1 MKNPLFF
8 SAFVCVLFSCGAQK
22 TGLKTPVV
30 VYRSQQQEAAYPRLS
45 ANSKEIL
52 YQSNESGKWQ
62 LRILDLETMEHRA
75 LFTDTFNN
83 NFPDWNPKNDLVA
96 FVSDRSGDEDIYLYD
111 VKSGQTRQIISDPAR
126 DIHPYFSP
134 DGKYI
139 LFNSTRGNESLD
151 IYRYDLQSGKTLRIT
166 DTEDNETCARYSN
179 NMKHIVYLRNGVSGD
194 DVFLM
199 DTDSFLPVN
208 LSQTPPTYDGW
219 PMFSPDD
226 KWIYFSSMETGF
238 YHIYR
243 MDLEGKKKTQL
254 TNALAGEE
262 DARVY
267 VAPSNDF
274 FIYNKRKGKT
284 IEILKQEI

>member
-1 MKNPLFF
+1 MKQLFF
-8 SAFVCVLFSCGAQK
+8 LSGLCFIFFSCSPK
-22 TGLKTPVV
+22 TLPLKTPSV
-30 VYRSQQQEAAYPRLS
+30 VYRQEHKEAAYPRLS
-45 ANSKEIL
+45 ANSSKIL

-62 LRILDLETMEHRA
+62 LRVMDLESNTHRA
-75 LFTDTFNN
+75 LFSDTFNN
-83 NFPDWNPKNDLVA
+83 NFPDWNPGNELVA
-96 FVSDRSGDEDIYLYD
+96 FVSDRSGNEDIFLYD
-111 VKSGQTRQIISDPAR
+111 LKTQEIRQLTSDPAR

-134 DGKYI
+134 DGKYL

-151 IYRYDLQSGKTLRIT
+151 IYRYELQSGKTIRIT
-166 DTEDNETCARYSN
+166 DTDDDETCARYSN
-179 NMKHIVYLRNGVSGD
+179 NMKHIVYLRNGVNGD

-199 DTDSFLPVN
+199 DAEKLLPVN

-226 KWIYFSSMETGF
+226 KWIYFSSIETGF

-243 MDLEGKKKTQL
+243 MDLKGKKKTQL

-267 VAPSNDF
+267 VSPSNDF
-274 FIYNKRKGKT
+274 FIYNKRKGRT
-284 IEILKQEI
+284 IEILRQEI